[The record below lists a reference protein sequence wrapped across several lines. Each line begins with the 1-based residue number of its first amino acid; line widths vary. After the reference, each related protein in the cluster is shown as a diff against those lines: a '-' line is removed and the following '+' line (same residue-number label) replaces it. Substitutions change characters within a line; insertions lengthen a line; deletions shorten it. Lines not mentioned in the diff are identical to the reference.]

1 MICRSCGAQVTRVVC
16 DLHHAPPSNAYLSQ
30 DELELPEIYYPLRVL
45 VCESCWLMQIDEYK
59 QAAEI
64 FSRDYRYY
72 SSYSSSWVNH
82 ASDFVSM
89 IIPRLGLD
97 KNSRVLEI
105 ASNDGYLLQFFVHH
119 GIPCLGV
126 DPAEGPA
133 DEAQKRGI
141 ETIRDFFSIRF
152 AREIVKE
159 KGEQDLVI
167 GNNVLAHVPDIN
179 GFVEGLR
186 EVLAHDGTI
195 TLEFPHL
202 LELMRHVQFDTIYHE
217 HYSYFSLITVR
228 DLFMRHHLRIYDVE
242 RLPTHGGS
250 LRVYACHEG
259 SDINTI
265 SQAVTDCIDEE
276 IRYGLNTPD
285 VYISFQENVNKIR
298 ENFLSF
304 LLEQKRV
311 GKQVVGYGAAAKGNT
326 LLNAC
331 GIKGT
336 DLIRYV
342 VDASPYKQGFFLP
355 GSHIPIY
362 HPDRIMSDKPDVII
376 IFPWNIAEEIVL
388 LLKCAH
394 NWNGEAIIPIPTI
407 RVLR

>member
-1 MICRSCGAQVTRVVC
+1 
-16 DLHHAPPSNAYLSQ
+16 
-30 DELELPEIYYPLRVL
+30 
-45 VCESCWLMQIDEYK
+45 MQIDEYK

-97 KNSRVLEI
+97 QNSKVLEI
-105 ASNDGYLLQFFVHH
+105 ASNDGYLLQFFVKK
-119 GIPCLGV
+119 GISCIGV

-133 DEAQKRGI
+133 QEAKKRGI
-141 ETIRDFFSIRF
+141 PTIRDFFS
-152 AREIVKE
+152 ATLAKNIVE
-159 KGEQDLVI
+159 KFGKRDLVI
-167 GNNVLAHVPDIN
+167 GNNVLAHVPDLN
-179 GFVEGLR
+179 VFVEGLR
-186 EVLAHDGTI
+186 EVLAPDGTI

-202 LELMRHVQFDTIYHE
+202 LELMKNVQFDTIYHE
-217 HYSYFSLITVR
+217 HYSYFSLITAR
-228 DLFMRHHLRIYDVE
+228 DLLKRHHLRIYDIE

-250 LRVYACHEG
+250 LRVYACDEESG
-259 SDINTI
+259 MNPV
-265 SQAVTDCIDEE
+265 SQAVSDCIDEE
-276 IRYGLNTPD
+276 VVYGLNTSD
-285 VYISFQENVNKIR
+285 AYVNFQEKVNDIK
-298 ENFLSF
+298 EKFLSF

-336 DLIRYV
+336 ELIRYV
-342 VDASPYKQGFFLP
+342 VDASPYKQDFFLP

-362 HPDRIMSDKPDVII
+362 HPSRIEKDKPDVVI

-388 LLKCAH
+388 LLKCTH